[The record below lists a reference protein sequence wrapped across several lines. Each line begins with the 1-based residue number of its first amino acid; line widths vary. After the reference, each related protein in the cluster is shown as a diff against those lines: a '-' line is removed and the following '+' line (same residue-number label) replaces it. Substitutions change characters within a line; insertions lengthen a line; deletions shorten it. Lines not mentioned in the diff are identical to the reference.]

1 MEHPLEYRM
10 ILLGAKGAGK
20 TTYCVK
26 FTSDHFV
33 EEDAEFIHERYGGR
47 KQISPDGKT
56 FLVDLYD
63 IMNSRNPPNMLL
75 GNSSK
80 EGKGDC

>member
-1 MEHPLEYRM
+1 MEHPLEYRI

-20 TTYCVK
+20 TICCVK

-47 KQISPDGKT
+47 KQISTDGKT

-63 IMNSRNPPNMLL
+63 VMNSRNPPNMLL
-75 GNSSK
+75 ANRFHRA
-80 EGKGDC
+80 EGDF